1 MVSEFGAKAKLTQ
14 RCLGIRMSII
24 AAPSFPNQSIK
35 DDSTPFQQ
43 MDRPLTQNSDFFL
56 YRGPPGRV
64 SPPPPTTGVR
74 LDRHCF
80 VHMANYCKVFRFM
93 SLPPEVRRL
102 VYVEC
107 LVVGKVFPY
116 TVSERCHEYDNLED
130 DEDTELELSGCKVPN
145 VALLQVCKRI
155 REEAEPMLYQQN
167 IVVLPVC
174 DLTRLFFKRSLHN
187 DIRKSWV
194 QSVELEFLAADLTR
208 KDREVVLDEQ
218 IALAKDDLLFPEM
231 RADRDFSNDLHEAYI
246 DRLAQVVWP
255 RKASY
260 VLDNLALRKIHLNFE
275 RTTCNEDC
283 CGMRGKA
290 IEAMEA
296 GFAKGMPV
304 KVKLTGLGDASD
316 GLGDAHR
323 VTYRKV
329 MAKWTSMRRQED
341 NPYDHVSGLE
351 EVHQVVPYSLM

>member
-1 MVSEFGAKAKLTQ
+1 MDGSPTQESE
-14 RCLGIRMSII
+14 I
-24 AAPSFPNQSIK
+24 
-35 DDSTPFQQ
+35 
-43 MDRPLTQNSDFFL
+43 FL
-56 YRGPPGRV
+56 YSGPPGRLT
-64 SPPPPTTGVR
+64 PPPLITGVR
-74 LDRHCF
+74 LGRTHF
-80 VHMANYCKVFRFM
+80 MPKANDCKIFRFM

-102 VYVEC
+102 VYAEC

-116 TVSERCHEYDNLED
+116 TVSERYHDYDELD
-130 DEDTELELSGCKVPN
+130 DEEDTGLESSGCEVPY
-145 VALLQVCKRI
+145 VALLQVCKMI

-187 DIRKSWV
+187 DIRRSWV
-194 QSVELEFLAADLTR
+194 ESVELEFLAADLTR
-208 KDREVVLDEQ
+208 KDRELVLDEQ

-231 RADRDFSNDLHEAYI
+231 RGGHDFLHELHRAYNGH
-246 DRLAQVVWP
+246 LVEVVWP

-260 VLDNLALRKIHLNFE
+260 VLDNLALRKIHLNFV
-275 RTTCNEDC
+275 RSACNEDC
-283 CGMRGKA
+283 CVMRGKA
-290 IEAMEA
+290 IEAMKA

-341 NPYDHVSGLE
+341 NPYDHVSGLD
-351 EVHQVVPYSLM
+351 QVYRIVQ

>member
-1 MVSEFGAKAKLTQ
+1 MGSEFGAKAKLTQ
-14 RCLGIRMSII
+14 RCLGIRMSS
-24 AAPSFPNQSIK
+24 AAPSFL
-35 DDSTPFQQ
+35 DSTPFQQ
-43 MDRPLTQNSDFFL
+43 MDRSLTQTSEFFL
-56 YRGPPGRV
+56 YRGPPRRF
-64 SPPPPTTGVR
+64 SPPPMITEVR
-74 LDRHCF
+74 LGHHCF
-80 VHMANYCKVFRFM
+80 LYIANYCKIFRFM

-102 VYVEC
+102 VYAEC

-116 TVSERCHEYDNLED
+116 TVSERYHDYDGLED
-130 DEDTELELSGCKVPN
+130 DEDTGLELYGCEVPY

-167 IVVLPVC
+167 IVVLPAY

-194 QSVELEFLAADLTR
+194 KSVELEFLAADLTR
-208 KDREVVLDEQ
+208 IDREVVLDEQ

-231 RADRDFSNDLHEAYI
+231 HADRDFLNDLHGAYN

-260 VLDNLALRKIHLNFE
+260 VLDNLALRKIHLNFD
-275 RTTCNEDC
+275 RSACNDDC
-283 CGMRGKA
+283 CVMKGKA
-290 IEAMEA
+290 IEAMKA

-304 KVKLTGLGDASD
+304 KVKLTGLGDAED
-316 GLGDAHR
+316 GLGNAHR

-329 MAKWTSMRRQED
+329 MAKWTSLRRQED

-351 EVHQVVPYSLM
+351 QVYQIVQNSGM

>member
-1 MVSEFGAKAKLTQ
+1 MVSEFGAKAKLTF
-14 RCLGIRMSII
+14 I
-24 AAPSFPNQSIK
+24 ATPSFH
-35 DDSTPFQQ
+35 DSTPFQQ
-43 MDRPLTQNSDFFL
+43 MDRSLTQKSEFFL
-56 YRGPPGRV
+56 YRGPPGRL
-64 SPPPPTTGVR
+64 SPPPLITEVCLG
-74 LDRHCF
+74 RHCF
-80 VHMANYCKVFRFM
+80 LYIANYCKIFRFM

-130 DEDTELELSGCKVPN
+130 DEDTGLELSGCQVPY

-194 QSVELEFLAADLTR
+194 KSVELEFLAADLTR

-231 RADRDFSNDLHEAYI
+231 RADRDFLLELHSAYNDHLVE
-246 DRLAQVVWP
+246 VVWP

-275 RTTCNEDC
+275 RSTCNEDC
-283 CGMRGKA
+283 CVMRGKA
-290 IEAMEA
+290 IEAMKG

-304 KVKLTGLGDASD
+304 KVKLTGLGDASGFGD
-316 GLGDAHR
+316 ASGLGDAHR

-351 EVHQVVPYSLM
+351 EVYGTIQYSGM